1 MKFLMKD
8 VIDDIEYK
16 SSKSSPSVGARADG
30 IFLDTADSLSGF
42 NSDLDVSLISPGGT
56 PRVLDEVVGSVVLN
70 SISDGEDTV
79 IEVSSTSASTEDTSL
94 VDLEGKFVSL
104 DSNGGRSL
112 GDGGLESIRVV
123 SSDGVD
129 FADLN
134 GSLGLG
140 VIFASSVFT
149 SVRVGRLELSK
160 VRLVVLEGEG
170 HGTTL
175 ASIASLGAVN
185 ELLLREAQEFLGGD
199 LVGTFKSSSGGE
211 SPA

>member
-1 MKFLMKD
+1 M
-8 VIDDIEYK
+8 
-16 SSKSSPSVGARADG
+16 
-30 IFLDTADSLSGF
+30 
-42 NSDLDVSLISPGGT
+42 N
-56 PRVLDEVVGSVVLN
+56 
-70 SISDGEDTV
+70 
-79 IEVSSTSASTEDTSL
+79 
-94 VDLEGKFVSL
+94 
-104 DSNGGRSL
+104 SNGGRSL
-112 GDGGLESIRVV
+112 GNGGLESIRVV
-123 SSDGVD
+123 SGDGVD
-129 FADLN
+129 FANLD

-149 SVRVGRLELSK
+149 GVRVGRLELSK